1 MTEPDYILTQDDFD
15 GWIEDLPKAKKG
27 KGAFCNAEDEKC
39 CLGVLAE
46 RMGDLSEERNWLGC
60 RYISRDPLA
69 FGLAVRCGNYLYG
82 LDEKTQKELAHI
94 NDTSDTFEP
103 VIEHIQKLR
112 KMDKF
117 NA

>member
-1 MTEPDYILTQDDFD
+1 MTEPDYILTQADFD

-27 KGAFCNAEDEKC
+27 KGALCNAEDEKC

-46 RMGDLSEERNWLGC
+46 RMGDLSEERNANGD
-60 RYISRDPLA
+60 RYISSSGNG
-69 FGLAVRCGNYLYG
+69 GLAERGGYYLYG
-82 LDEKTQKELAHI
+82 LDEQTQHELAHI

-112 KMDKF
+112 KMETF